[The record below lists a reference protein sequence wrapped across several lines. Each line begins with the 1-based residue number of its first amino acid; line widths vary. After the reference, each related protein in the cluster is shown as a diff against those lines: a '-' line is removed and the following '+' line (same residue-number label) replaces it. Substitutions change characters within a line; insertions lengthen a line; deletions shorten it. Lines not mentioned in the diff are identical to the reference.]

1 MVHRWV
7 TRLGTSARGLGL
19 PIHPILQASAHPK
32 APLCYKSPMKIIEHW
47 LLFKYIE
54 GQFTPLWKPFRSKDQ
69 AEKARLKLPE
79 RERRG
84 VAVGVIRVGW
94 SEIRS
99 RPSNLH
105 LGAEHQL
112 DSSAH
117 LVVGQEFTA
126 IELVQTFFD
135 LLPEPYVMVNIVFD
149 ELLDVFLRAAVVGF
163 RCPVNPRL

>member
-1 MVHRWV
+1 MRHLPSDAVSQPLISPVQSRAFSFDPPSLSLRTSARLRPQRVHRRTISCRRGSVLLRDNYMVHRWV

-79 RERRG
+79 RERRTIG
-84 VAVGVIRVGW
+84 VGVIRL
-94 SEIRS
+94 SK
-99 RPSNLH
+99 N
-105 LGAEHQL
+105 
-112 DSSAH
+112 
-117 LVVGQEFTA
+117 
-126 IELVQTFFD
+126 
-135 LLPEPYVMVNIVFD
+135 N
-149 ELLDVFLRAAVVGF
+149 
-163 RCPVNPRL
+163 